1 MKNSKILLLEDDVN
15 LSDTVV
21 EFLSQKGYLVDA
33 LYDGD
38 SAMDSIYENRYDL
51 LLLDVNVPGTNGFE
65 LLKELRANGEKTPAI
80 YLTSLNSLDDLS
92 IGYESGCD
100 DYIRKPFALKEL
112 LLRVETIIKREFFH
126 EKSDTLKLMKNIE
139 YDVSSNELLIDGKTQ
154 RLQNKEALLL
164 KLLIQKR
171 GEIISHEV
179 ILDELWGYDEIAS
192 DSALRTYIKNLR
204 KLLGKEAIVSV
215 KKLGYKFTAE

>member
-1 MKNSKILLLEDDVN
+1 MKSSKILLLEDDVN

-21 EFLSQKGYLVDA
+21 EFLSQKGYVVDA

-65 LLKELRANGEKTPAI
+65 LLKQLRANGEKTPAI

-139 YDVSSNELLIDGKTQ
+139 YDVSSNELIIDGKTQ

-164 KLLIQKR
+164 KLLIQRR

-179 ILDELWGYDEIAS
+179 ILDELWGYNETSS
-192 DSALRTYIKNLR
+192 DTALRTYIKNLR

-215 KKLGYKFTAE
+215 KKLGYKFTTE